1 MTGHAVVEVDG
12 QPLSLSRDHDP
23 SVRLS
28 VVVPTYDEAS
38 NIEALLRGLHRTL
51 SSTGVGFEVLV
62 VDDDSPDRTWEV
74 AGALVDDLPGLR
86 VLRRRGASG
95 LATAVTC
102 GWAHARGE
110 LLGVIDGDGQHPPE
124 VVDSLITL
132 INDFQQRLLHVGGRE
147 SVRDF
152 PGMFSN

>member
-102 GWAHARGE
+102 GWAHARG
-110 LLGVIDGDGQHPPE
+110 
-124 VVDSLITL
+124 
-132 INDFQQRLLHVGGRE
+132 
-147 SVRDF
+147 
-152 PGMFSN
+152 